1 MTAPDEHPE
10 PRPTDRELS
19 IEELARQ
26 QGVKP
31 IESLDD
37 LAQPDLFESDA
48 EYEEFL
54 DYVALALCARL
65 VERK

>member
-1 MTAPDEHPE
+1 MTALNEHPE

-19 IEELARQ
+19 IEELAKQ

-31 IESLDD
+31 IESLAD
-37 LAQPDLFESDA
+37 LAQPDLWESDE

-54 DYVALALCARL
+54 ADLYTSRRSDVA
-65 VERK
+65 